1 VDPEEQVNAFLRK
14 TSKASH
20 AQPEKMRDKPVRSEL
35 PKSSRTR
42 SPAAPPRLVADV
54 AKGEEFD
61 LEALLGSKLK
71 G

>member
-1 VDPEEQVNAFLRK
+1 
-14 TSKASH
+14 
-20 AQPEKMRDKPVRSEL
+20 MRDKPVRSEL